1 MSDATNKVLPK
12 GRTLKEFQT
21 LEQFKN
27 KLYPAEKR
35 LLEVCRKGT
44 LLTLAEERP
53 TEKNDDNTIR
63 AEFLRFMALGGDDQN
78 PVHERGVSLKGA
90 WIEGVLNL
98 SSAVVP
104 CDLRIEKSHF
114 THSPNFNGAN
124 IDGSLILT
132 GSKLPGFS
140 ANGAVIK
147 GNLVLKEGFTSS
159 GTVRLRSTQIGSQ
172 LNCRGGTF
180 DGDGDVALLADG
192 AVVKGDVFLDKGFTS
207 IGEVRLLG
215 MHIGG
220 DLSFDGASLEN
231 TDGSALEADAMLVD
245 GTFFFRHLKHSV
257 KGISLDCAH
266 VGQLVDDRDSWG
278 LELNLDGFVY
288 GHIAGGSPVD
298 AQSRLQWLEKQEAG
312 HFGKEQ
318 FRPQPWKQLQK
329 VLQEMGHTEDA
340 RQVAIQFEN
349 HLRKIDRIGQTPTHW
364 GAVRSK
370 LYSFIARTAHGL
382 FWLLMAY
389 GYRPIRL
396 ATAMFIV
403 WLVCG
408 AIYWYAALQGVMAP
422 SNPLVFQNL
431 PKYEC
436 CKSNWYLCDQLP
448 EEYTGFSPMVY
459 SLDILLPL
467 VNLQQEQDWAPLIPT
482 PKAGWWEELTHFS
495 LKHWVRLVVWFEILF
510 GWVASLLFVAVVSG
524 LSKRSED

>member
-114 THSPNFNGAN
+114 TYSPNFNGTN
-124 IDGSLILT
+124 IDASLSFK
-132 GSKLPGFS
+132 GSKLLGFS
-140 ANGAVIK
+140 ASRAVIK
-147 GNLVLKEGFTSS
+147 GSLFLNDGFT
-159 GTVRLRSTQIGSQ
+159 
-172 LNCRGGTF
+172 
-180 DGDGDVALLADG
+180 AE
-192 AVVKGDVFLDKGFTS
+192 
-207 IGEVRLLG
+207 GEVRLLG
-215 MHIGG
+215 MYIGG
-220 DLSFDGASLEN
+220 DIYFKGASLKN
-231 TDGSALEADAMLVD
+231 NKGSALNAQGMVVD
-245 GTFFFRHLKHSV
+245 GAFFFRDLKHPV
-257 KGISLDCAH
+257 EGIRLSSAR
-266 VGQLVDDRDSWG
+266 VRRLVDDSNSWG
-278 LELNLDGFVY
+278 SGLILNGFVY
-288 GHIAGGSPVD
+288 GYLAGSSPVD
-298 AQSRLQWLEKQEAG
+298 AQSRLQWLKKQRAG
-312 HFGKEQ
+312 HFGKEK
-318 FRPQPWKQLQK
+318 FRPQPWMQIRK

-340 RQVAIQFEN
+340 RQIAIQFEN
-349 HLRKIDRIGQTPTHW
+349 HLRKIDRIGQTPPQW

-370 LYSFIARTAHGL
+370 LYSFTAIALHCAFG
-382 FWLLMAY
+382 LLMAY
-389 GYRPIRL
+389 GYRPLRL
-396 ATAMFIV
+396 FAIMCVI
-403 WLVCG
+403 WLACG
-408 AIYWYAALQGVMAP
+408 VFYWYAALQGVMAP

-459 SLDILLPL
+459 SLDVLLPL